1 MEEEEEEEEEG
12 DIGEKSTGADLSS
25 ELNPL
30 LTTTNVQFVRFI
42 NSYTCRDIT
51 GSADC
56 TRNLL

>member
-1 MEEEEEEEEEG
+1 MHLIRKWSPRWQAAVEEEEEEED

-42 NSYTCRDIT
+42 N
-51 GSADC
+51 
-56 TRNLL
+56 